1 MQRHTP
7 MGYRIVNGKAEII
20 PKDAEIVKGIFED
33 YLNGTAT
40 YRIAKK
46 LTEQGVLNANRRPSW
61 SHCSVG
67 KILKNQRYKGDD
79 FYPALMDAETF
90 EQVQERRR
98 ERAESLGRRVQ
109 LNSYANKSLFG
120 HRIVCGICGQPYRKY
135 VEHCNQPGETIRWK
149 CKRYIK
155 GNRVYCRNIFLTE
168 EQIEDAVLAAV
179 NYFIENP
186 DLLDQ
191 GVTVLKTELE
201 NAQSRK
207 LMGQIQE
214 CLENGQYS
222 ADAIRQLVFERARAQ
237 YQEAAIDDSGFR
249 TEKLKAALTGRAPQV
264 QFDPEIF
271 QQTIQKI
278 IVGKDSILQIE
289 LLNGVS
295 VEVKID

>member
-1 MQRHTP
+1 MQRHTQ

-20 PKDAEIVKGIFED
+20 PEAAEIVKGIFED
-33 YLNGTAT
+33 YLNGIAT

-67 KILKNQRYKGDD
+67 KILENQKYKGDD

-98 ERAESLGRRVQ
+98 ERAESLGRRAQ

-120 HRIVCGICGQPYRKY
+120 DRIVCGICGQPYRKY

-201 NAQSRK
+201 NAKSRK
-207 LMGQIQE
+207 LTGQIQE

-237 YQEAAIDDSGFR
+237 YQSAVIDDIGFR
-249 TEKLKAALTGRAPQV
+249 TEKLKAALTGKEPQV
-264 QFDPEIF
+264 QFAPELF
-271 QQTIQKI
+271 RQTIQKI
-278 IVGKDSILQIE
+278 TVGKDSILQIE

-295 VEVKID
+295 VEVKIE

>member
-1 MQRHTP
+1 MQNHTP

-20 PKDAEIVKGIFED
+20 PEAAEIVKGIFED

-46 LTEQGVLNANRRPSW
+46 LTEQGVLNTNRRPSW

-67 KILKNQRYKGDD
+67 KILENQRYKGDD

-98 ERAESLGRRVQ
+98 ERAESLGRRAQ

-120 HRIVCGICGQPYRKY
+120 DRIVCGICGQPYRKY

-168 EQIEDAVLAAV
+168 EQIEDA
-179 NYFIENP
+179 IMP
-186 DLLDQ
+186 D
-191 GVTVLKTELE
+191 
-201 NAQSRK
+201 
-207 LMGQIQE
+207 
-214 CLENGQYS
+214 
-222 ADAIRQLVFERARAQ
+222 
-237 YQEAAIDDSGFR
+237 
-249 TEKLKAALTGRAPQV
+249 
-264 QFDPEIF
+264 
-271 QQTIQKI
+271 
-278 IVGKDSILQIE
+278 
-289 LLNGVS
+289 
-295 VEVKID
+295 

>member
-20 PKDAEIVKGIFED
+20 PESAEIVKGIFED

-40 YRIAKK
+40 YRIAGK

-67 KILKNQRYKGDD
+67 KILENQKYKGDG
-79 FYPALMDAETF
+79 FYPALIDTGTF
-90 EQVQERRR
+90 ERVQERRR
-98 ERAESLGRRVQ
+98 ERAESLGRTAQ
-109 LNSYANKSLFG
+109 LNSYAKKSLFG
-120 HRIVCGICGQPYRKY
+120 EKIVCGICGQPYRKY
-135 VEHCNQPGETIRWK
+135 VEHCNQPGEIIRWK

-155 GNRVYCRNIFLTE
+155 GNRVYCRNVFLTE
-168 EQIEDAVLAAV
+168 EQIEDAILAAI

-186 DLLDQ
+186 DLLEQ
-191 GVTVLKTELE
+191 GIPVLKTEPE

-207 LMGQIQE
+207 LTGQIQE
-214 CLENGQYS
+214 CLETGQYS
-222 ADAIRQLVFERARAQ
+222 ADTIRQLVFERARAQ
-237 YQEAAIDDSGFR
+237 YQAAAIDDMGFR
-249 TEKLKAALTGRAPQV
+249 TEKLKTALTEKEPQI
-264 QFDPEIF
+264 QFDPELF

-278 IVGKDSILQIE
+278 IVGQDSILQIE